1 MSFSPMSV
9 PPSAKLRLESAALI
23 SNWRALN
30 DLSGEA
36 CAGAAVKADAYGL
49 GARSVVEKLLQAG
62 CREFY
67 VANWREA
74 SELEDLIS
82 GTAQLSVLNGVRE
95 SDMPFALQSLAKPV
109 LNSLEQVH
117 RWAGTGRPCDIMI
130 NSGMNRLGVNPGDLS
145 GQDLTQLDVDICM
158 SHLACADEDV
168 VQNPDQL
175 AAFIVASDMV
185 TAKRKSLA
193 NSAAIALGSAYH
205 FDCTRPGLSLY
216 GGIPRPEL
224 NDIIVQVATPQVEIL
239 QVRSLKA
246 GDRVGYN
253 AQYIADRDHDIAILA
268 MGYADGYL
276 RSFSGKGIF
285 SVQDIS
291 LPVLGRVSMDL
302 IAIDVTGAPQLREGD
317 WVDCA
322 YDLPEASKISGLSQY
337 ELITGLGR
345 RFAREWY

>member
-1 MSFSPMSV
+1 MSV
-9 PPSAKLRLESAALI
+9 PPSAKLRLDSAALI

-30 DLSGEA
+30 DLSGDA

-67 VANWREA
+67 VANWLEA

-82 GTAQLSVLNGVRE
+82 GAAQLSVLNGVRE
-95 SDMPFALQSLAKPV
+95 SDMPIALQSLAKPV

-130 NSGMNRLGVNPGDLS
+130 NSGMNRLGVDPGDLL

-185 TAKRKSLA
+185 TANRKSLA

-337 ELITGLGR
+337 ELITGLGQ

>member
-1 MSFSPMSV
+1 MSV

-30 DLSGEA
+30 DLSGDA

-82 GTAQLSVLNGVRE
+82 GAAQLSVLNGVRE
-95 SDMPFALQSLAKPV
+95 SDMPIALQSLAKPV
-109 LNSLEQVH
+109 LSSLEQVH

-337 ELITGLGR
+337 ELITGLGQ

>member
-1 MSFSPMSV
+1 MSV

-30 DLSGEA
+30 DLSGDA

-95 SDMPFALQSLAKPV
+95 SDMPIALQSLAKPV

-337 ELITGLGR
+337 ELITGLGQ

>member
-1 MSFSPMSV
+1 MSV

-30 DLSGEA
+30 DLSGDA

-82 GTAQLSVLNGVRE
+82 GAAQLSVLNGVRE

-337 ELITGLGR
+337 ELITGLGQ

>member
-1 MSFSPMSV
+1 MSV

-30 DLSGEA
+30 DLSGDA

-82 GTAQLSVLNGVRE
+82 GAAQLSVLNGVRE
-95 SDMPFALQSLAKPV
+95 SDMPIALQSLAKPV

-285 SVQDIS
+285 SAQDIS
-291 LPVLGRVSMDL
+291 LLVLGRVSMDL

-337 ELITGLGR
+337 ELITGLGQ

>member
-1 MSFSPMSV
+1 MSV

-145 GQDLTQLDVDICM
+145 EQDLTQLDVDICM

-337 ELITGLGR
+337 ELITGLGQ

>member
-1 MSFSPMSV
+1 MSV

-30 DLSGEA
+30 DLSGDA

-82 GTAQLSVLNGVRE
+82 GAAQLSVLNGVRE
-95 SDMPFALQSLAKPV
+95 SDMPIALQSLAKPV

-285 SVQDIS
+285 SAQDIS

>member
-9 PPSAKLRLESAALI
+9 PPSAKLRLDSAALI

-30 DLSGEA
+30 DLSGDA

-82 GTAQLSVLNGVRE
+82 GAAQLSVLNGVRE
-95 SDMPFALQSLAKPV
+95 SDMPIALQSLAKPV

-337 ELITGLGR
+337 ELITGLGQ